1 MPQQEEEMAVIEALS
16 EALQDALADWLE
28 PGLVGRGERQ
38 LMRWGAAFPREP
50 GLPEDLLLCR
60 QSRVGFC
67 GDYVAG
73 VGFGRVEGALRS
85 GERLAV
91 ALLKGVQGEPP
102 SPSGSARVA
111 G

>member
-1 MPQQEEEMAVIEALS
+1 
-16 EALQDALADWLE
+16 
-28 PGLVGRGERQ
+28 
-38 LMRWGAAFPREP
+38 MRWGAAFPREP

-60 QSRVGFC
+60 HSRVGFC

-85 GERLAV
+85 GERLA
-91 ALLKGVQGEPP
+91 AMLLATLRTEDPATAG
-102 SPSGSARVA
+102 SPMEG

>member
-1 MPQQEEEMAVIEALS
+1 VIEALS

-28 PGLVGRGERQ
+28 PGLVGRGQRQ

-60 QSRVGFC
+60 HSRVGFC

-85 GERLAV
+85 GERLA
-91 ALLKGVQGEPP
+91 AMLLATLRTEDPATAG
-102 SPSGSARVA
+102 SPMEG